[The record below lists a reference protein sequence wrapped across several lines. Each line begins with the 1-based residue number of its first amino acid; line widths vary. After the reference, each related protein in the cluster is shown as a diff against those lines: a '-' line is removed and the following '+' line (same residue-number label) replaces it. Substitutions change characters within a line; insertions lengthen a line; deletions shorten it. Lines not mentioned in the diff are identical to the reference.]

1 MICGIDLG
9 TTYSLIGHGDNLYS
23 DLVASAIDMK
33 TKEQVD
39 LDHITPDVI
48 HSYKTN
54 MTTGDEGKLSVICS
68 SIVLKKL
75 ADIASKR
82 TGEDIKDVVISVPA
96 KFTVTQRE
104 ATWNAALQAGLNPK
118 ALINEPTAA
127 AIYACKDYRDL
138 LVVYDLG
145 GGTFDV
151 TILDSRTG
159 DYYVIATDG
168 NGHLAGDNLDQAIA
182 EYIMKQCKVPILRR
196 TKVALL
202 ELYKACRHAKE
213 NITTYADTQFIEVP
227 SMGIEFEL
235 TKDKYIELMKST
247 FESTIE
253 LTRNVIDANLMSF
266 DKPKLLFVGGST
278 ADKYL
283 REWVKSELDL
293 EEMKFD
299 CNPSYIVARGVA
311 EYAKMVEDGTAASEV
326 TDVTARLSIELS
338 TGQTETIIEE
348 NSSIPITETHMIIN
362 DEDTRYLNL
371 NLYQGNN
378 VMAVENTYIGTLVYD
393 YGSVVK
399 KGQGVVEVDLTVDRN
414 GHIKL
419 SATDMT
425 RNITQD
431 IKLIM
436 R

>member
-1 MICGIDLG
+1 M
-9 TTYSLIGHGDNLYS
+9 
-23 DLVASAIDMK
+23 
-33 TKEQVD
+33 
-39 LDHITPDVI
+39 
-48 HSYKTN
+48 
-54 MTTGDEGKLSVICS
+54 
-68 SIVLKKL
+68 
-75 ADIASKR
+75 
-82 TGEDIKDVVISVPA
+82 
-96 KFTVTQRE
+96 
-104 ATWNAALQAGLNPK
+104 
-118 ALINEPTAA
+118 
-127 AIYACKDYRDL
+127 
-138 LVVYDLG
+138 
-145 GGTFDV
+145 
-151 TILDSRTG
+151 
-159 DYYVIATDG
+159 
-168 NGHLAGDNLDQAIA
+168 
-182 EYIMKQCKVPILRR
+182 
-196 TKVALL
+196 
-202 ELYKACRHAKE
+202 
-213 NITTYADTQFIEVP
+213 
-227 SMGIEFEL
+227 
-235 TKDKYIELMKST
+235 
-247 FESTIE
+247 
-253 LTRNVIDANLMSF
+253 
-266 DKPKLLFVGGST
+266 FVGGST